1 MYKTIATLAT
11 AAALILSTS
20 AFAHEHE
27 SASNALVK
35 KELQAIASD
44 PAVISAVN
52 AQNAKT
58 SGYDQDKIDTLDK
71 QWRVETQASS
81 MPMID
86 KVLANA
92 LSQHLKGVAEASEG
106 LLTEVFV
113 MDAKGL
119 NVGQSA
125 STSDYWQGDEAKW
138 KKTYGAG
145 SGAVF
150 IDKVEEDE
158 STQSFQTQINLAVT
172 DPASGK
178 VIGAITFGVNAEMLL
193 Q

>member
-1 MYKTIATLAT
+1 MKNFVIGTIAAAT
-11 AAALILSTS
+11 MVFSVAVS
-20 AFAHEHE
+20 AHEHE
-27 SASNALVK
+27 GASNALVK
-35 KELQAIASD
+35 DKLQAIAGD

-58 SGYDQDKIDTLDK
+58 GGYDQGKIDSLDK
-71 QWRVETQASS
+71 QWRAETQASAK
-81 MPMID
+81 PMID

-92 LSQHLKGVAEASEG
+92 LSQHLKGVADASEG

-125 STSDYWQGDEAKW
+125 PTSDFWQGDEAKW